1 MLDADVGQKT
11 VGPPATV
18 TLKMVRSAADLEP
31 GSLAVADELSFVG
44 STSPQGHLLPV
55 VTGVAELHRKARD
68 EGADLVVVDTSGL
81 VAGIYGQILKY
92 HKVELLQP
100 DLVVGLQRGEELL
113 PLLGVIQ
120 RFFPTQVVP
129 LGVHPDV
136 VPTTVDRRAD
146 NRERAMRAYFSGEL
160 HRFRVKPTVFMPA
173 LPPLFDVPK
182 LHRMLVGLSNGAG
195 AYTGLGYLEY
205 TEDEGVRR
213 WDVGGRA
220 VAHAPRRPDIVV
232 RVRLAPLGRRV
243 PRTDVRLPRVLPG
256 RARRLLRRRARRAG
270 DVARRSRGDR
280 LRPRSRSDARFARRR
295 EHGRD
300 CVAHRGVS
308 RRHRR
313 SLGHRALGA
322 DVDRGPRG
330 RSRRAHERYGREAV
344 HRRPRRRTRR
354 A

>member
-1 MLDADVGQKT
+1 MNEYEALVDDAVRTKHTVVLVGGLDTGKTSLSRNVLTAAVEAGRPAALLDADVGQKT

-31 GSLAVADELSFVG
+31 GSLAVADEMSFVG
-44 STSPQGHLLPV
+44 STSAQGHLLPV
-55 VTGVAELHRKARD
+55 VAGVAGLHRRAKD

-81 VAGIYGQILKY
+81 VSGITGQVLKY

-120 RFFPTQVVP
+120 RFFPTHVVP

-205 TEDEGVRR
+205 TEDEGVLRLISP
-213 WDVGGRA
+213 
-220 VAHAPRRPDIVV
+220 VAAGPKALRLGS
-232 RVRLAPLGRRV
+232 VRLDENLRAKRV
-243 PRTDVRLPRVLPG
+243 D
-256 RARRLLRRRARRAG
+256 LRNLFG
-270 DVARRSRGDR
+270 S
-280 LRPRSRSDARFARRR
+280 
-295 EHGRD
+295 E
-300 CVAHRGVS
+300 
-308 RRHRR
+308 
-313 SLGHRALGA
+313 
-322 DVDRGPRG
+322 
-330 RSRRAHERYGREAV
+330 
-344 HRRPRRRTRR
+344 
-354 A
+354 

>member
-1 MLDADVGQKT
+1 MRTGLRENPEADVNEYEALVDDAVRTKHTVVLVGGLDTGKTSLSRNVLTAAVEAGRPAALLDADVGQKT

-31 GSLAVADELSFVG
+31 GSLAVADEMSFVG
-44 STSPQGHLLPV
+44 STSAQGHLLPV
-55 VTGVAELHRKARD
+55 VAGVARLHRRSKD

-81 VAGIYGQILKY
+81 VSGITGQVLKY
-92 HKVELLQP
+92 HKVELLEP
-100 DLVVGLQRGEELL
+100 DLVIGLQRGEELL

-173 LPPLFDVPK
+173 LPPLFEVPQ

-205 TEDEGVRR
+205 TDDEGVLRLISP
-213 WDVGGRA
+213 
-220 VAHAPRRPDIVV
+220 VAAGPKALRLGS
-232 RVRLAPLGRRV
+232 VRLDENFRAKRV
-243 PRTDVRLPRVLPG
+243 D
-256 RARRLLRRRARRAG
+256 LRNLFG
-270 DVARRSRGDR
+270 S
-280 LRPRSRSDARFARRR
+280 
-295 EHGRD
+295 E
-300 CVAHRGVS
+300 
-308 RRHRR
+308 
-313 SLGHRALGA
+313 
-322 DVDRGPRG
+322 
-330 RSRRAHERYGREAV
+330 
-344 HRRPRRRTRR
+344 
-354 A
+354 

>member
-1 MLDADVGQKT
+1 MNEYEALVDDAVRTKHTVVLVGGLDTGKTSLSRNVLTAAVEAGRPAALLDADVGQKT

-31 GSLAVADELSFVG
+31 GSLVVADEMSFVG
-44 STSPQGHLLPV
+44 STSAQGHLLPV
-55 VTGVAELHRKARD
+55 VAGVARLHRRAKD

-81 VAGIYGQILKY
+81 VSGITGQVLKY
-92 HKVELLQP
+92 HKVELLEP
-100 DLVVGLQRGEELL
+100 DLVIGLQRGEELL

-173 LPPLFDVPK
+173 LPPLFDVPQ

-205 TEDEGVRR
+205 TEDEGVLRLISP
-213 WDVGGRA
+213 
-220 VAHAPRRPDIVV
+220 VAAGPKALRLGS
-232 RVRLAPLGRRV
+232 VRLDENFRAKRV
-243 PRTDVRLPRVLPG
+243 D
-256 RARRLLRRRARRAG
+256 LRNLFG
-270 DVARRSRGDR
+270 S
-280 LRPRSRSDARFARRR
+280 
-295 EHGRD
+295 E
-300 CVAHRGVS
+300 
-308 RRHRR
+308 
-313 SLGHRALGA
+313 
-322 DVDRGPRG
+322 
-330 RSRRAHERYGREAV
+330 
-344 HRRPRRRTRR
+344 
-354 A
+354 

>member
-1 MLDADVGQKT
+1 MNEYEALVDDAVRTKHTVVLVGGLDTGKTSLSRNVLTAAVEAGRPAALVDADVGQKT

-31 GSLAVADELSFVG
+31 GSLAVADEMSFVG
-44 STSPQGHLLPV
+44 STSAQGHLLPV
-55 VTGVAELHRKARD
+55 VAGVARLHRRAKD

-81 VAGIYGQILKY
+81 VSGITGQVLKY

-182 LHRMLVGLSNGAG
+182 LHRMLVGLSNGEG

-205 TEDEGVRR
+205 TEDEGVLRLISP
-213 WDVGGRA
+213 
-220 VAHAPRRPDIVV
+220 VAAGPKALRLGS
-232 RVRLAPLGRRV
+232 VRLDENLRAKRV
-243 PRTDVRLPRVLPG
+243 D
-256 RARRLLRRRARRAG
+256 LRNLFG
-270 DVARRSRGDR
+270 S
-280 LRPRSRSDARFARRR
+280 
-295 EHGRD
+295 E
-300 CVAHRGVS
+300 
-308 RRHRR
+308 
-313 SLGHRALGA
+313 
-322 DVDRGPRG
+322 
-330 RSRRAHERYGREAV
+330 
-344 HRRPRRRTRR
+344 
-354 A
+354 

>member
-1 MLDADVGQKT
+1 VNEYEALVDDAVRTKHTVVLVGGLDTGKTSLSRNVLTAAVEAGRPAALLDADVGQKT

-31 GSLAVADELSFVG
+31 GSLAVADEMSFVG
-44 STSPQGHLLPV
+44 STSAQGHLLPV
-55 VTGVAELHRKARD
+55 VAGVARLHRRAKD

-81 VAGIYGQILKY
+81 VSGITGQVLKY
-92 HKVELLQP
+92 HKVELLEP
-100 DLVVGLQRGEELL
+100 DLVIGLQRGEELL

-182 LHRMLVGLSNGAG
+182 LHRMLVGLSNGSG

-205 TEDEGVRR
+205 TEDEGVLRLISP
-213 WDVGGRA
+213 
-220 VAHAPRRPDIVV
+220 VAAGPKALRLGS
-232 RVRLAPLGRRV
+232 VRLDENLRAKRV
-243 PRTDVRLPRVLPG
+243 D
-256 RARRLLRRRARRAG
+256 LRNLFG
-270 DVARRSRGDR
+270 S
-280 LRPRSRSDARFARRR
+280 
-295 EHGRD
+295 E
-300 CVAHRGVS
+300 
-308 RRHRR
+308 
-313 SLGHRALGA
+313 
-322 DVDRGPRG
+322 
-330 RSRRAHERYGREAV
+330 
-344 HRRPRRRTRR
+344 
-354 A
+354 